1 MDTHVYI
8 HMHTQAYQRKRLHSK
23 ISTSLRILRPYCS
36 DWYHRNQKTQCKSTE
51 MDSPVFSKHVYAL
64 NYSHHPT
71 TGNHPLPVQIS
82 SIILLSFC
90 VCYCLFVFQFHIQ
103 GTAQGGASGVRQ
115 TSEKNTFMI
124 TVSAWLGK
132 HSFSFFLTRKKQN
145 KILLWSFLTV
155 LLLHHLCLTTAIF
168 GKENSIYAVLKHSSQ
183 A

>member
-82 SIILLSFC
+82 SIILLSFLC
-90 VCYCLFVFQFHIQ
+90 
-103 GTAQGGASGVRQ
+103 
-115 TSEKNTFMI
+115 
-124 TVSAWLGK
+124 
-132 HSFSFFLTRKKQN
+132 
-145 KILLWSFLTV
+145 
-155 LLLHHLCLTTAIF
+155 LLLLVCFPVPHSGNCTGGCIWSQTDF
-168 GKENSIYAVLKHSSQ
+168 GKKHFHDHSISLAG
-183 A
+183 